1 MAGDSLE
8 SDSDDEEEDKDDI
21 DDKDDDE
28 NELNSDSMSDDG
40 GQMSAKNLF
49 AVLGEEK

>member
-21 DDKDDDE
+21 DDKDED
-28 NELNSDSMSDDG
+28 ELNSDSMSDDG
-40 GQMSAKNLF
+40 GKMSAKNPF